1 MFQYNFYRPANV
13 IFLKN
18 GCGTQKFPISA
29 FQSHLQTK
37 NNLHIFILQSQF
49 ISAISISDTIAVNG
63 WSNFLFSN
71 FWHFWFP
78 NFATKKQN
86 CLHCERPGSQLVRE
100 SRQKFPSLLEKLF
113 FFFLAY
119 FDIVPR
125 PLAPRNESGGR
136 PLFLCR
142 AVGTWRRALGERPLM
157 TADIRVGRG
166 SKIAPKIGRYRV
178 GQGR

>member
-1 MFQYNFYRPANV
+1 MMFQYNFYRPANV

-113 FFFLAY
+113 FSFWLT
-119 FDIVPR
+119 
-125 PLAPRNESGGR
+125 S
-136 PLFLCR
+136 
-142 AVGTWRRALGERPLM
+142 T
-157 TADIRVGRG
+157 
-166 SKIAPKIGRYRV
+166 SYRV
-178 GQGR
+178 LWRQETSPEDDHYFCAGPSEPGGGH